1 MMALHLGLS
10 AVIGLLYWYHIRRL
24 SRPKWLPPRF
34 WLALVGAPLLLAAI
48 IVPLGMLPPLDPLRL
63 PGPVNLDAFYL
74 FYLPAALRWRPVP
87 LWGGLGTPFLALSAT
102 LPWLLGRRPRRPS
115 Q

>member
-10 AVIGLLYWYHIRRL
+10 AVIGLVYWYHIRRL

-48 IVPLGMLPPLDPLRL
+48 IVPL
-63 PGPVNLDAFYL
+63 VCC
-74 FYLPAALRWRPVP
+74 
-87 LWGGLGTPFLALSAT
+87 
-102 LPWLLGRRPRRPS
+102 RRSIPCACRDR
-115 Q
+115 